1 MPIYIEESPEPLSPA
16 ALDKGRKCVLIPSDG
31 SRQLQREMLRYCKG
45 EVAGRSFLIAG
56 HRGSGKTTMVANAFL
71 ETMEKS
77 AASPFSMR
85 PLLVWLHGPSLFY
98 TQNKAA
104 SPAPK
109 TPSDKSRAASPGKDT
124 PPGETKAAS
133 PGKDTPPG
141 ESKVA
146 SPGKDTPTGETEA
159 ASSGGNHPRPQTES
173 DPANADSGKDSA
185 TGEQKKTDFS
195 QTEHEAIQ
203 ALEQII
209 LALHRSVADHY
220 AKRFRQALGR
230 TTPIP
235 PDAATAD
242 IGRRPG
248 PDWAELAIC
257 FERDLYECPDD
268 ALLRAYWARAFPN
281 LGEDEYAANELLAIS
296 GACQAHRRISGKYE
310 KTELEKESEEK
321 TSKSSFSFDPGAARL
336 ISSVATLLTGGM
348 VGSAIYAGDK
358 SGPLAV
364 LGGVFS
370 ALAASVVLRIS
381 SERSGTRSRTQ
392 EGRFSRDLSAT
403 TLDRVVRNLIDRLHR
418 AGLAPIF
425 VVDELDKVDNLSRRI
440 LGMVHYLKKLVAE
453 NAFFCFLTDRT
464 YYEEVARRSS
474 LIAYPVE
481 YTYYTQML
489 FVSFSARDMHEYLSG
504 RTREGFRDAGV
515 LQIASEQPFGPQVR
529 EPDLDAGTRAAMD
542 ETDFEILPYVLLH
555 RSELHPLDLKRFLC
569 ELRAPSGAVRLRP
582 GEILGDEYRLDVR
595 IEVAIEMMLDKPVV
609 QQWIGCGPE
618 RRRLIHDALFYPSR
632 SWKDERKPIDLT
644 DEAKGQFGEY
654 LSRRIGK
661 EGTAPEAL
669 KITPEEAIKVDDVT
683 RDFLL
688 DRVRELASMLSDEGL
703 FVEEWKQWRERKR
716 EDWTVY
722 HDTHFTAVEEALRL
736 DRSEPLLREIK
747 SNLFAWN
754 YNRAGLWIGPSM
766 EEEADQDESVAFL
779 RTFEKELAK
788 LFEIDSSEGTA
799 SQLDLNFLQND
810 AKVLSL
816 SPPWSETKRA
826 LDRLESMGE
835 KYEGRAGDQQSVRA
849 FVDVLRREM
858 DLVHAAVCVSGLI
871 TVLVPGPS
879 SAESIRKGLEAL
891 RGGCGFGRYLST
903 QVRPML
909 IGIAQEASTAYKA
922 PFSPQP
928 TVTKAGDIP
937 KWAGRLKRGIG
948 RIDSWKL
955 EQSEEMRKE
964 VEKGAWDSLNRR
976 LEAFSRAMEAG
987 RPRFEE
993 LACGMAGLWTASK
1006 KDLFLTPQFSGVTV
1020 AEWSTIVMNAVRDR
1034 KLMPDWLPTH
1044 ALRLLGFGFDPT
1056 GLKESADE
1064 PFPFLG
1070 KSDPQKPLAGGAM
1083 LIVPDSGGTFVDS
1096 WLPSRFTVAAL
1107 VLTAEELR
1115 FLFDR
1120 APKAA
1125 RWPIRPSPAV
1135 CAIEQQ
1141 PRFRPEIDPELRI
1154 IRFFRSTPDPEEA
1167 GDDEF
1172 VVAPK
1177 GVDDLFNAERHSPRG
1192 SKPDAPP
1199 ADLKR
1204 TLK

>member
-16 ALDKGRKCVLIPSDG
+16 ALDRGRKCVLIPSDG
-31 SRQLQREMLRYCKG
+31 SRLLQREMLRYCKG

-98 TQNKAA
+98 TRTKAA
-104 SPAPK
+104 PSEAK
-109 TPSDKSRAASPGKDT
+109 TPSDK
-124 PPGETKAAS
+124 TKAAS
-133 PGKDTPPG
+133 PGKDTLLG
-141 ESKVA
+141 EAK
-146 SPGKDTPTGETEA
+146 TI
-159 ASSGGNHPRPQTES
+159 SSADNDPRPQTES
-173 DPANADSGKDSA
+173 DPANAASGKDSA

-230 TTPIP
+230 IIPIS
-235 PDAATAD
+235 PDAVTAST
-242 IGRRPG
+242 GRRLG

-281 LGEDEYAANELLAIS
+281 LGDDENAANELLVIS

-321 TSKSSFSFDPGAARL
+321 ANKSSFSFDPGAAKL
-336 ISSVATLLTGGM
+336 LSSVVTLLTGGM
-348 VGSAIYAGDK
+348 VGSAIFAGAQ

-364 LGGVFS
+364 LGGVLS

-392 EGRFSRDLSAT
+392 EERFSRDLSAT

-425 VVDELDKVDNLSRRI
+425 VVDELDKVDQLSRLI

-464 YYEEVARRSS
+464 YYEEVVQRSNR
-474 LIAYPVE
+474 IAYPVE

-489 FVSFSARDMHEYLSG
+489 FVSFSARDMHEYLRG
-504 RTREGFRDAGV
+504 RTRDGVRDTGV
-515 LQIASEQPFGPQVR
+515 LQIATELPSDPQAQKA
-529 EPDLDAGTRAAMD
+529 DLNFGTRAAMD
-542 ETDFEILPYVLLH
+542 KTDFEILPYVLLH
-555 RSELHPLDLKRFLC
+555 RSELHPLDLKRLLG

-582 GEILGDEYRLDVR
+582 GEILGDAYRLDVR

-609 QQWIGCGPE
+609 RQWISRDPE
-618 RRRLIHDALFYPSR
+618 RRRLIHDAFFYPSR
-632 SWKDERKPIDLT
+632 SWKDEGKPMDLT
-644 DEAKGQFGEY
+644 DEAKGHFGEY
-654 LSRRIGK
+654 LSKRIGT

-669 KITPEEAIKVDDVT
+669 KMTTADVIKVDDVT

-688 DRVRELASMLSDEGL
+688 NRVRELASVLSDEGL
-703 FVEEWKQWRERKR
+703 FVEEWKQWRELKR
-716 EDWTVY
+716 EDGTVY
-722 HDTHFTAVEEALRL
+722 DDTHFTAVEEALRL
-736 DRSEPLLREIK
+736 DRSEPLLRETE

-788 LFEIDSSEGTA
+788 LFETDSSARTT

-849 FVDVLRREM
+849 FVEVLRREM

-891 RGGCGFGRYLST
+891 RTGCGFDRYLST

-909 IGIAQEASTAYKA
+909 IGVAQEASTAYKA

-937 KWAGRLKRGIG
+937 RWAGRLKRGIS

-955 EQSEEMRKE
+955 EQNEELRQE
-964 VEKGAWDSLNRR
+964 VKNRAWDSLNRR
-976 LEAFSRAMEAG
+976 LEAFPRTTEAS

-1006 KDLFLTPQFSGVTV
+1006 KDLFLTSQFAGVTM
-1020 AEWSTIVMNAVRDR
+1020 AEWSRVVMNAIRDR

-1064 PFPFLG
+1064 PFPFLM
-1070 KSDPQKPLAGGAM
+1070 KADPQKPLAGGAM
-1083 LIVPDSGGTFVDS
+1083 LIIPDPGGSFVES
-1096 WLPSRFTVAAL
+1096 WLPSRSTVAAL
-1107 VLTAEELR
+1107 ALTAEELR

-1125 RWPIRPSPAV
+1125 LWPIRPSPAM

-1141 PRFRPEIDPELRI
+1141 PRFRPEIDPELII

-1199 ADLKR
+1199 TDPKR
-1204 TLK
+1204 AMK